1 MEYPQGMFSWADVA
15 VPDVEKGKAF
25 YSDLFGW
32 TAEDTEGYV
41 LFRKDGK
48 LVAGLGGLQGDGQ
61 PSVWTSYVNVGD
73 ADAIA
78 AKARELGGAVL
89 MDPMDVMTAGRMA
102 VVADPAGA
110 VIAFWQAKDHAGAE
124 LYNEPG
130 SLTWNELATRDV
142 GAAKRFYAELLPWEI
157 SEERFDGFVYNTILL
172 GGRPN
177 GGIFAMP
184 DEVPDE
190 VPSHWIAYLRV
201 DHTDAAVEKLKGL
214 GGTAMGEP
222 NDSPFGKVARVQDPF
237 GAAFSI
243 IGPAPEAA

>member
-1 MEYPQGMFSWADVA
+1 MEHPHGLFSWADVA

-32 TAEDTEGYV
+32 TAEDTEGYA

-48 LVAGLGGLQGDGQ
+48 LVAGLGGLQGNGQ
-61 PSVWTSYVNVGD
+61 PPAWMSYVNVED
-73 ADAIA
+73 ADAVA
-78 AKARELGGAVL
+78 AKASDLGGVVL
-89 MDPMDVMTAGRMA
+89 MDPMDVVTAGRMA

-110 VIAFWQAKDHAGAE
+110 AIAFWEPRDHAGAE
-124 LYNEPG
+124 LFNEPG
-130 SLTWNELATRDV
+130 SLAWNELATRDV
-142 GAAKRFYAELLPWEI
+142 DAAKGFYGELLPWDI

-172 GGRPN
+172 DGNPN

-184 DEVPDE
+184 DEMPDE
-190 VPSHWIAYLRV
+190 VPSHWTAYLRV
-201 DHTDAAVEKLKGL
+201 ADTDAAVEKLRGL
-214 GGTAMGEP
+214 GGIVMGEP

-243 IGPAPEAA
+243 IGPAPESS